1 MSSGRVS
8 FISIYIHIH
17 ISPVELHQC
26 TNKYKRFVVCGM
38 HMEMLGE
45 DELELTI
52 S

>member
-26 TNKYKRFVVCGM
+26 TKYKRFVVCGM